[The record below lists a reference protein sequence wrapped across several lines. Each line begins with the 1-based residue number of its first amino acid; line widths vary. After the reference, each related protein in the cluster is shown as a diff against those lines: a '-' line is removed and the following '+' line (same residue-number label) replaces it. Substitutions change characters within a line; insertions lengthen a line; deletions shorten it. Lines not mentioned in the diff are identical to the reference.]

1 MIELDDVRKTF
12 VVRVRRGRLR
22 RERRHVEA
30 VNGVTLS
37 IERGEL
43 VGYVGPNGAG
53 KSTTIKMLTGILVPS
68 AGRVSVAGLEPS
80 RQRIELARRIGVMFG
95 QRIQLWWDLP
105 LRDSFELLRHIYGV
119 PEQRYRANLDEFV
132 ELLDLGPLLDVPV
145 RQLSLGQRVRG
156 ELAAAM
162 LHSPELVFLDEPTI
176 GLDVVAKQA
185 VREFLTLINRER
197 GVTVLLTTHDLDDIE
212 RLCSRLI
219 VIDHGRV
226 IYDGAL
232 EELKRRYGTERT
244 LVVDLEEPA
253 PPLDVPGARVERV
266 EGPRQWLSFR
276 RDEVSAAR
284 LTADVL
290 ERARIVDLSIEETDI
305 EEVVRRIYLGSGEA
319 GELGAGAHDDRI
331 GADSL
336 E

>member
-1 MIELDDVRKTF
+1 MIELEDVRKTF

-22 RERRHVEA
+22 RERRTVEA
-30 VNGVTLS
+30 VAGVTFAV
-37 IERGEL
+37 EAGEML
-43 VGYVGPNGAG
+43 GYVGPNGAG

-68 AGRVSVAGLEPS
+68 SGRVSVAGFEPS
-80 RQRIELARRIGVMFG
+80 RQRMELAKRIGVMFG

-105 LRDSFELLRHIYGV
+105 LRDSFELLRHIYRV
-119 PEQRYRANLDEFV
+119 PVQRYRANLDEFV
-132 ELLDLGPLLDVPV
+132 ELLELEPLLEIPV
-145 RQLSLGQRVRG
+145 RQLSLGQWVRG
-156 ELAAAM
+156 ELTAAM

-185 VREFLTLINRER
+185 VREFLTRINQER

-244 LVVDLEEPA
+244 LVVDLEEPG
-253 PPLDVPGARVERV
+253 PPLEVPGARVERV

-305 EEVVRRIYLGSGEA
+305 DEVVRRIYRGQLGSRP
-319 GELGAGAHDDRI
+319 DDERV